1 MTQENVP
8 VPLTPA
14 EEAKL
19 IRKARQEPAAFA
31 RLYRAYAAPLYR
43 YLLSRCG
50 VCADAEDLTSQ
61 VFLEALAGLSRYRHR
76 GYFKA
81 WLFSI
86 ARHRLLNYHSR
97 RRPESD
103 LPEEENQSSG
113 ESSDPLA
120 EIIGREEKEELLR
133 EIERLSAQEQELLR
147 LRFVGELKYAEIAH
161 LLGRREGAVK
171 KQLYRLLERLESR
184 LEDKND

>member
-1 MTQENVP
+1 MTQENVSL
-8 VPLTPA
+8 PLTPA

-50 VCADAEDLTSQ
+50 SHADAEDLTSQ
-61 VFLEALAGLSRYRHR
+61 VFLEALAGLPRYRHR

-86 ARHRLLNYHSR
+86 ARHRLLNYYGR
-97 RRPESD
+97 RRPESAPLEEDFPEDEGSD
-103 LPEEENQSSG
+103 L
-113 ESSDPLA
+113 LA
-120 EIIGREEKEELLR
+120 GVISREEKEELLR
-133 EIERLSAQEQELLR
+133 EIVCLSEGEQELLR
-147 LRFVGELKYAEIAH
+147 LRFVGALKYAEIAR

-184 LEDKND
+184 LEDKNG

>member
-103 LPEEENQSSG
+103 LTEEENQSSG
-113 ESSDPLA
+113 EKQRSAGRNHQPGGERRTA
-120 EIIGREEKEELLR
+120 ERDRTSVCAGTGTF
-133 EIERLSAQEQELLR
+133 APA
-147 LRFVGELKYAEIAH
+147 FCW
-161 LLGRREGAVK
+161 
-171 KQLYRLLERLESR
+171 
-184 LEDKND
+184 